1 MIWSLYGKQNR
12 GPNLKKKPFLI
23 KELKNSNKWEQN
35 IENIWNKN
43 TFVSQ
48 RFIYILELGFG
59 ITSENLKTFDLLHY

>member
-12 GPNLKKKPFLI
+12 GPNLKKKTFLI

-48 RFIYILELGFG
+48 RFINILELGFG